1 MTEQEKLG
9 LLEETLEVDE
19 GSLTP
24 DMHLDDIDEFNSMA
38 VLSLI
43 VMFEDEFD
51 KKITGKEIKTFTSV
65 SEILN
70 RMELKL

>member
-1 MTEQEKLG
+1 MTEQEKLA

-51 KKITGKEIKTFTSV
+51 KKISGKEIKKYITV
-65 SEILN
+65 ADILKE
-70 RMELKL
+70 MEC